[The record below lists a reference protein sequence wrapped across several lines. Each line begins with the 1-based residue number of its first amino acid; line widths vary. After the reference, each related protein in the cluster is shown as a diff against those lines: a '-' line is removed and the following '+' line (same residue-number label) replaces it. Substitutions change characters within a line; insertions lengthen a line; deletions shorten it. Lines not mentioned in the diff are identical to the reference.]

1 MHDSTRSPRYSTS
14 RRAARAV
21 PCDRTSGAALR
32 APRHAWPLWSAL
44 AALAMLPL
52 LASAQGRIITR
63 PCPTPPPTRCG
74 PEQDCARPVP
84 VVCGPTLVRQSSDVK
99 IALADRV
106 LRYEVTEV
114 FKNTGGRVAEAD
126 YIFPLPAGAA
136 FEDLKLSINGEL
148 VSGETMT
155 ADKARGIYEEIVRR
169 QRDPALVEWMG
180 SGMLRARIFPIAP
193 GEEKKVVVRYQ
204 SVAAREG
211 DALRIDYRRGSD
223 PNGSGAQ
230 DNTRPR
236 VIPAVASGGGEDG
249 EWSHV
254 QFIYRPGRDYG
265 DPYSPT
271 HTLRTRDDGSL
282 RSVEARGS
290 ARDVT
295 ILLPLRRANT
305 ASLSVLA
312 NNPDG
317 DRGFALITITPPA
330 TARRSVP
337 RDLTFVVD
345 VSGSM
350 QGRKLEQAKAAGRAL
365 LETLRPDDRFRII
378 DFSTDVRGFRDG
390 WTTASGDNLAAAR
403 RYLADLRAEGSTNIS
418 GALQEALM
426 RGRSAGRLP
435 LVVFVTDGEP
445 TVGERNPDA
454 IAALAARDR
463 GDARLFSVG
472 VSADVN
478 ATLIEQSA
486 VEGHGTAHFVRDSE
500 SVERTVSLLARRLS
514 TPVLTNV
521 RVHVDGVRLSQVLPA
536 GALDVFAGQD
546 LVVLARYEGD
556 GRATVR
562 LEGESVDGPVTW
574 STSVSFPARSR
585 ENPFV
590 ARLWAAQRVGWLA
603 AEKRK
608 SGGNREMDDE
618 IKSLGERYGIPTEF
632 SSYLVVEPGMQVAAR
647 AVGNAT
653 GAPGL
658 QPVTTTAA
666 GGVSRRTRADVRDQ
680 AADAIAA
687 PAAPAMTANEARFEA
702 AKSSAAQREMKSVA
716 EMDALSKEKSATER
730 SIGSRRFTLVNGVW
744 TDARYTASMRTV
756 TVTPFSAAYFA
767 LVQRFPELADPFALG
782 EQVVVAGRS
791 IAISLSAASK
801 SAVSTL
807 DAAAIDAIARN
818 W

>member
-1 MHDSTRSPRYSTS
+1 MPDRSRSPHTL
-14 RRAARAV
+14 RRPRTAV
-21 PCDRTSGAALR
+21 ASVDRSDLR
-32 APRHAWPLWSAL
+32 KSWPMLSAI
-44 AALAMLPL
+44 AALALLPL
-52 LASAQGRIITR
+52 IAAAQGRIITR
-63 PCPTPPPTRCG
+63 PCASPPPPPSCG
-74 PEQDCARPVP
+74 PESECVRPVQ

-204 SVAAREG
+204 SVAEREG
-211 DALRIDYRRGSD
+211 DALRIDYRRGTD

-230 DNTRPR
+230 GNGRRR
-236 VIPAVASGGGEDG
+236 VVPDVASGGSEDG

-254 QFIYRPGRDYG
+254 QFIYQPGSNYG
-265 DPYSPT
+265 EPYSPT
-271 HTLRTRDDGSL
+271 HTLRTRDDGRL
-282 RSVEARGS
+282 RSIDAQGS

-330 TARRSVP
+330 SSRRSVP

-350 QGRKLEQAKAAGRAL
+350 SGRKLDQAKAAGRAL
-365 LETLRPDDRFRII
+365 LETLRPEDRFRII
-378 DFSTDVRGFRDG
+378 DFSTDVRAFRDG
-390 WTTASGDNLAAAR
+390 WSAATDDNLSAAR
-403 RYLADLRAEGSTNIS
+403 RYLGALRAEGSTNIS
-418 GALQEALM
+418 GALQEALA
-426 RGRSAGRLP
+426 RDRSTNRLP

-454 IAALAARDR
+454 LAALAARER
-463 GDARLFSVG
+463 GAARLFSVG

-478 ATLIEQSA
+478 ATLIEQLA

-521 RVHVDGVRLSQVLPA
+521 RVRVDGVRLSQVLPA

-574 STSVSFPARSR
+574 STSANFPSRSR

-608 SGGNREMDDE
+608 GGGNAEMDDE

-632 SSYLVVEPGMQVAAR
+632 SSYLVVEPGMQVAAG
-647 AVGNAT
+647 AVGNAKSAPALAPATTT
-653 GAPGL
+653 GAGS
-658 QPVTTTAA
+658 
-666 GGVSRRTRADVRDQ
+666 VSRRVRADARDQ
-680 AADAIAA
+680 AADALVV
-687 PAAPAMTANEARFEA
+687 PATPSMTSNEARFEA
-702 AKSSAAQREMKSVA
+702 AKASAAQREMKSVA
-716 EMDALSKEKSATER
+716 EMDALSKERSATER
-730 SIGSRRFTLVNGVW
+730 SIGSRRFTLVSGVW
-744 TDARYTASMRTV
+744 TDARFTSKMRTV
-756 TVTPFSAAYFA
+756 TVKPFSPAYFA
-767 LVQRFPELADPFALG
+767 LVQRFPELAEPFALG
-782 EQVVVAGRS
+782 ERVVVAGRTVA
-791 IAISLSAASK
+791 IALSPDAT
-801 SAVSTL
+801 SAVSAL
-807 DAAAIDAIARN
+807 DAAAIDALARN